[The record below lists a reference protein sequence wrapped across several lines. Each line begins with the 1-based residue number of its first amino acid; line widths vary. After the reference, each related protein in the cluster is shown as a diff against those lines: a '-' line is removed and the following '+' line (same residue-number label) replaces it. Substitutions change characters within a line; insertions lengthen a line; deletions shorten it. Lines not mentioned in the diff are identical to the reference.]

1 MEESDFSAPAYDRVY
16 DAPRPEIFFKSLG
29 QKVVGPDDAVGIRK
43 DAQWNVPEPELAL
56 IMNANAQG
64 DHIASVALT
73 GRVPIKVIGPIAK
86 GDMLVSAGDGKARAE
101 ADPKIGSVIG
111 KSLEDHEDGNGIIEA
126 VVGKH

>member
-1 MEESDFSAPAYDRVY
+1 M
-16 DAPRPEIFFKSLG
+16 
-29 QKVVGPDDAVGIRK
+29 
-43 DAQWNVPEPELAL
+43 
-56 IMNANAQG
+56 
-64 DHIASVALT
+64 ALT

-111 KSLEDHEDGNGIIEA
+111 KSLEDYEDGNGIIEA